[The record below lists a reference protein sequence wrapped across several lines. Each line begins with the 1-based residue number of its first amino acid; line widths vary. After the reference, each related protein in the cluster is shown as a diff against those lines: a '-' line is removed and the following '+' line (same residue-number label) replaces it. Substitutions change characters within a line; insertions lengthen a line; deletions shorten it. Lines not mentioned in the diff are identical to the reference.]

1 MAHGIS
7 IEQIGERMKAFRL
20 GAGLTPE
27 KLAEQTGI
35 SRAAIYRYES
45 GQPPRVDTLSAIAEG
60 LGVSLPTLLGVG
72 VEYVASSIAFFE
84 RMRQLEESVEQ
95 ISVLFGPVS
104 YLLTT
109 DYYDELL
116 ALVLEESIPEDVA
129 DRDQAL
135 RDIDTLMGILHARK
149 DAFRRRNPGIVS
161 LVSAAE
167 LEHYARMG
175 FVGRYNPP
183 KVNLEA
189 RREAARVEI
198 EHIVRML
205 REQPIGTQIG
215 VVVDSMPGTSFQIFK
230 QAEQTYVAVSPF
242 RLGTFANIRLG
253 VATITSAPEAIKLYG
268 SITGQLWQR
277 SLKGEQAARFI
288 ERAILGA

>member
-1 MAHGIS
+1 MGQGIS

-20 GAGLTPE
+20 GAGMTPE
-27 KLAEQTGI
+27 ELAERTGI

-45 GQPPRVDTLSAIAEG
+45 GQLPRIDTLSAIADR

-72 VEYVASSIAFFE
+72 VEYIASSISFFE
-84 RMRQLEESVEQ
+84 RMRQLEESVDQ
-95 ISVLFGPVS
+95 ICVLFGPIS

-116 ALVLEESIPEDVA
+116 SLVLEESIPEDVA
-129 DRDQAL
+129 DRSQAL
-135 RDIDTLMGILHARK
+135 RDIQTLMGILHARK
-149 DAFRRRNPGIVS
+149 ATYRRRSPGVVT

-167 LEHYARMG
+167 LEHHFRMG
-175 FVGRYNPP
+175 FIGRYNPP
-183 KVNLEA
+183 NVNLAA

-230 QAEQTYVAVSPF
+230 QADQTHVAVSPF

-253 VATITSAPEAIKLYG
+253 VATITSAPEAVKLYG
-268 SITGQLWQR
+268 SITNQLWQQ
-277 SLKGEQAARFI
+277 SLKGEQAAAFI
-288 ERAILGA
+288 EKHILNE